1 MCLMTRR
8 GSLTYYLAAVVVGCF
23 FASAGFFLVGQL
35 PRWHGGAVRASGLRE
50 FFFLYFF
57 SIPFGGFAA
66 LLFAFLLRRLASL
79 IRTRRLLAWACIGAA
94 LAPALIWAASG
105 LLEGLR
111 TYGGS
116 SPTVSRLM
124 LPLIWVSF
132 GAELLRP
139 FWWVMIPV
147 GFATALVLFAIHRAF
162 EPKGET
168 AN

>member
-1 MCLMTRR
+1 MTRR
-8 GSLTYYLAAVVVGCF
+8 GSLAYYIAAVVVGCF
-23 FASAGFFLVGQL
+23 FASAGFFLAGQL
-35 PRWHGGAVRASGLRE
+35 LRWHAGAAQTPGLRE
-50 FFFLYFF
+50 FFFLYFL

-79 IRTRRLLAWACIGAA
+79 LRTRHPVAWAGIGAA
-94 LAPALIWAASG
+94 LAPALIWAANG

-116 SPTVSRLM
+116 SPTVTRLM
-124 LPLIWVSF
+124 LPLIWLCF
-132 GAELLRP
+132 GAEMLRP

-147 GFATALVLFAIHRAF
+147 GIATALVLFAIHRAF
-162 EPKGET
+162 EPRGEA